1 MNSAS
6 DKHCVKS
13 VRVRSF
19 SGPYFPAF
27 GQNTEKYGVSV
38 RIESED
44 GKIRFRKTPNT
55 DNFQAVEMVRLLSM
69 WSFIQISM
77 PIWNAASRL

>member
-44 GKIRFRKTPNT
+44 GKIRIRKTPNT